1 MATLASDSFDRANS
15 GNLGSNWI
23 ANTGDFGIVSNQ
35 ARATVDDS
43 LSSYDGGVSWP
54 NDQWSQAT
62 LNTNVG
68 SAANNGTGTTVR
80 GSGSAGTDS
89 AYEVYCSS
97 AGTRIYKAV
106 AGAFTQLGSDGA
118 TTWTAGNVCY
128 LEIQGNTIVCK
139 KGGSGGTTAA
149 STSGDTTFASGKPG
163 IQFGHGG
170 TTCDIND
177 WSGGDF
183 SGGGGGGATFA
194 ARRSLLGVGV

>member
-1 MATLASDSFDRANS
+1 MATLASDNFDRAN
-15 GNLGSNWI
+15 NATLGANWI
-23 ANTGDFGIVSNQ
+23 VNTGDFGIVSNQ

-43 LSSYDGGVSWP
+43 LSSYNGGVTWP

-62 LNTNVG
+62 LNTAVG
-68 SAANNGTGTTVR
+68 NAANNGTGTTVR
-80 GSGSAGTDS
+80 GSASAGTDS

-97 AGTRIYKAV
+97 AGTRLYKAV
-106 AGAFTQLGSDGA
+106 SGAFTQLGSDGA
-118 TTWTAGNVCY
+118 TTWVAGNVCY
-128 LEIQGNTIVCK
+128 LEIQGNAIVCK

-149 STSGDTTFASGKPG
+149 SNSGDTTFASGKPG

-183 SGGGGGGATFA
+183 SGGGGVTVKPLA
-194 ARRSLLGVGV
+194 ALGVG

>member
-15 GNLGSNWI
+15 GTLGSNWI

-43 LSSYDGGVSWP
+43 LSSYDGGVTWP

-62 LNTNVG
+62 LNTAVG
-68 SAANNGTGTTVR
+68 NAANNGTGTTVR
-80 GSGSAGTDS
+80 GSASAGTDS

-97 AGTRIYKAV
+97 AGTRFYKSV
-106 AGAFTQLGSDGA
+106 SGAFTQLGSDGA
-118 TTWTAGNVCY
+118 TTWTAGNICY
-128 LEIQGNTIVCK
+128 LEIQGTALVCK
-139 KGGSGGTTAA
+139 KGGSGGTTAG

-183 SGGGGGGATFA
+183 SGGGGVTVKPLA
-194 ARRSLLGVGV
+194 ALGVG